1 MLGAKPSL
9 RLIHYHGF
17 IALQPNITPWITIL
31 SCHVAVQ
38 TSLDQF
44 TVCNFLFVKVQREI
58 ILSTGDLRALLA
70 ILKGNP
76 MYFVYARIAKRSIC
90 YLPNN
95 KQDLLEDKLSV
106 SCCRV
111 AHSLK
116 TTTTLVIMT
125 RGLPLPSIQWDYDA
139 IKWFVVV

>member
-9 RLIHYHGF
+9 RLIHYHGL
-17 IALQPNITPWITIL
+17 IVLQPNITPWITIL
-31 SCHVAVQ
+31 SCHVAVR

-44 TVCNFLFVKVQREI
+44 TVCNFPFVKVQREI
-58 ILSTGDLRALLA
+58 ILSTGDLYALLA
-70 ILKGNP
+70 ILKENP

-90 YLPNN
+90 YLPTN

-106 SCCRV
+106 FCCCV

-116 TTTTLVIMT
+116 TTTTSVIMM